1 MTRLWGGT
9 FQSLGGWVALE
20 LASELAS
27 GAGMEAAA
35 ADLGKKMGKSPTRD
49 GHLSLL
55 IWQEWSRK

>member
-9 FQSLGGWVALE
+9 FQSLGGRVALE

-35 ADLGKKMGKSPTRD
+35 ADLGKKWVKALHAMGTS
-49 GHLSLL
+49 LS
-55 IWQEWSRK
+55 